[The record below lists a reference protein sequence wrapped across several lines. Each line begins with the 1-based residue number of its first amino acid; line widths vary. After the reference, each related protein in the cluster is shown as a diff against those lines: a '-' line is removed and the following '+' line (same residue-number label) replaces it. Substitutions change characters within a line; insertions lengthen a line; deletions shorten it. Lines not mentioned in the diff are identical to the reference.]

1 VKIRLLRKKCKFN
14 VEICCLKLNTSS
26 QKTYSVHTNDKNAV
40 KCSTLDT
47 SIAILLSDSLKV
59 SLVAF
64 VEP

>member
-14 VEICCLKLNTSS
+14 VEICCLQLNILLR
-26 QKTYSVHTNDKNAV
+26 KPYSVHTNDKNAV
-40 KCSTLDT
+40 KCSTLDK